1 MSFIIEDEFGNH
13 CFPKEEF
20 KTFEDGWS
28 FIYCRFPVIYN
39 DDGTQDDQED
49 ELDSYYVIE
58 NLTLN

>member
-28 FIYCRFPVIYN
+28 IYN